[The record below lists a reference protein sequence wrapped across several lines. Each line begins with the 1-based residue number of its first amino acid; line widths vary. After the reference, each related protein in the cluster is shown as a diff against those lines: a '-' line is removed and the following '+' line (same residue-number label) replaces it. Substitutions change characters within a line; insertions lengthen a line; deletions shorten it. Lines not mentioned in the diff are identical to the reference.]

1 MTKNCYP
8 YLLDPCP
15 PEFKDRP
22 RYDVTIPFD
31 NIIYIQAS
39 INYSVIKQIE
49 RPAEIFSITLKD
61 LLPRLTAKSDK
72 FIRVHKAFIINLKYV
87 SSYNKTSVVLS
98 DGKIVPIAK
107 RRWKEVFQQ
116 LPPAENFYIQ

>member
-39 INYSVIKQIE
+39 VNYSVIKQIE

-98 DGKIVPIAK
+98 DGTTVPIAK

-116 LPPAENFYIQ
+116 LPPAENLYLQ